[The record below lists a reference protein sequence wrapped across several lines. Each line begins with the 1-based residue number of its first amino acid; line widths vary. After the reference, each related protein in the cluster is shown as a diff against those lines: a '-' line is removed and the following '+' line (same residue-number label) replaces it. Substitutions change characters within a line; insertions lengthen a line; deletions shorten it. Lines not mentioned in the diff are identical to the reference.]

1 MQFPFF
7 KKLYKK
13 NRFRLG
19 SSYFKFHDK
28 FTFHDLFLALY
39 CEVKAIYY
47 LRPSGRRILE
57 EEHQEQ
63 QKEKRENE
71 ISRRKSLFDNAYQ
84 REMS

>member
-1 MQFPFF
+1 MV
-7 KKLYKK
+7 
-13 NRFRLG
+13 
-19 SSYFKFHDK
+19 SSNFKFYDK
-28 FTFHDLFLALY
+28 LTLQNLFSALY
-39 CEVKAIYY
+39 FEIKTIYY